1 MPKSPI
7 ADHLNSL
14 MNSNEIRPADNERH
28 SIGIYCPNKSSSKL
42 STERPLPS
50 ILSTLTPYAVGC
62 VITLY
67 VVRCHNGF
75 ADV

>member
-28 SIGIYCPNKSSSKL
+28 SIGIYCPNKSSSKEPM
-42 STERPLPS
+42 ERPPLQ
-50 ILSTLTPYAVGC
+50 ILSTR
-62 VITLY
+62 TLY
-67 VVRCHNGF
+67 LVSY
-75 ADV
+75 